1 MASDPA
7 VKLRLT
13 GTFPESRTARLATN
27 PPFPGGN
34 TMPTRLEFVALFIIL
49 LRAAPAA
56 KTFVN
61 FNSDPSLPSNM
72 EVLLA
77 CNFKPLSIEKTSE
90 SSKTVWL
97 LNAFSPA
104 ISNDS

>member
-34 TMPTRLEFVALFIIL
+34 TMPTRLEFVALFIIF
-49 LRAAPAA
+49 LR
-56 KTFVN
+56 
-61 FNSDPSLPSNM
+61 
-72 EVLLA
+72 VLGD
-77 CNFKPLSIEKTSE
+77 N
-90 SSKTVWL
+90 
-97 LNAFSPA
+97 
-104 ISNDS
+104 